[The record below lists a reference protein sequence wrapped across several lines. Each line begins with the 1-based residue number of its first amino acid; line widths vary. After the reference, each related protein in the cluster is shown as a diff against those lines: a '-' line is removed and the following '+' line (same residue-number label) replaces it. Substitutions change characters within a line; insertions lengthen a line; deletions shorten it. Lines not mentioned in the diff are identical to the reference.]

1 DRLDASLLLAPMVK
15 FVAGDDPRWRSTL
28 AAIEARLTHGP
39 LVDRYDQGEVDDGF
53 EGDEGSFVMCSF
65 WFVEALARAGEPE
78 RAAELFDRL
87 LTYSGPL
94 GLFSEEIGVDGQLL
108 GNYPQAF
115 SHLALVSAAVA
126 LSERLDG
133 G

>member
-1 DRLDASLLLAPMVK
+1 MYVSPLRDGGYD
-15 FVAGDDPRWRSTL
+15 VADYRNIDPRFGSL
-28 AAIEARLTHGP
+28 AEAEAFFAEAHDHGIRVIVD
-39 LVDRYDQGEVDDGF
+39 LVPNHTSSEHP
-53 EGDEGSFVMCSF
+53 

-115 SHLALVSAAVA
+115 SHLALISAAVA
-126 LSERLDG
+126 LTERLDEG
-133 G
+133 